1 MHFHEDIAVV
11 GQRPETSQPRATPW
25 ELHVPR
31 GKPCKGGTNESDAHR
46 SFALSGLGSFFLKTQ
61 GVGSPTRRP
70 PLFPSAA
77 SALGWLVGAPLVLE
91 RHSG

>member
-1 MHFHEDIAVV
+1 MNFHEDIAVV

-25 ELHVPR
+25 ELHVMR
-31 GKPCKGGTNESDAHR
+31 SKPCKGDTNESDALR

-61 GVGSPTRRP
+61 GV
-70 PLFPSAA
+70 
-77 SALGWLVGAPLVLE
+77 ALGWLVGAPLVLE